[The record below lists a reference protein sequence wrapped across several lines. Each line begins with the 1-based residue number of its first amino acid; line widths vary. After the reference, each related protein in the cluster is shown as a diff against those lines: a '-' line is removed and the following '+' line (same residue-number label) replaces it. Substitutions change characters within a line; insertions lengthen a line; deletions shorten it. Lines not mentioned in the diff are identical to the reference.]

1 MGSQQIVPAVA
12 IDQGRSLAV
21 YGDVFLHIAF
31 DALTCLGVEL
41 YQPDAA
47 KVGSVG
53 SPKATCRGVE
63 QQTGVNGITVL
74 HAVAGSHLYGSGE
87 MEVGRLG
94 VKRLIPHGQNA
105 PIAAILRDESTA
117 TRAEGIV
124 FAVALSDGRRVVNV
138 WLVHLSIGI
147 KGTQAEGYQ
156 KKSCTFHRL
165 IE

>member
-1 MGSQQIVPAVA
+1 
-12 IDQGRSLAV
+12 
-21 YGDVFLHIAF
+21 
-31 DALTCLGVEL
+31 
-41 YQPDAA
+41 
-47 KVGSVG
+47 
-53 SPKATCRGVE
+53 
-63 QQTGVNGITVL
+63 
-74 HAVAGSHLYGSGE
+74 

-105 PIAAILRDESTA
+105 PIVTTKESASRGTKYNKVTVANLHDVGCRTASGTLGTIVPRPAILRDESTA

-138 WLVHLSIGI
+138 WLAHLSIGI